1 MPQPK
6 RYLHQGSL
14 VSCLDVMGALYKQLP
29 DSMLSLL
36 KNNRSKYYS
45 VVDDHFLNSNEP
57 NPNEGTQRVLMRTS
71 MTEYIIIVSWLHN
84 RQGKLDLN
92 LNVQKSLE
100 TGQ

>member
-1 MPQPK
+1 
-6 RYLHQGSL
+6 
-14 VSCLDVMGALYKQLP
+14 MGALFKHRP
-29 DSMLSLL
+29 DDMLSLL
-36 KNNRSKYYS
+36 KNDRSKYYS
-45 VVDDHFLNSNEP
+45 LVDDKFLNSNEP

-92 LNVQKSLE
+92 LDVQKSME